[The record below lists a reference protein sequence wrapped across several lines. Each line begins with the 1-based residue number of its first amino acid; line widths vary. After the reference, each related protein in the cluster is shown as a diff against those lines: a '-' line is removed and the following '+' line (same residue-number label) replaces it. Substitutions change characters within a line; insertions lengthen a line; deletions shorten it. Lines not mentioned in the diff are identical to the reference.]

1 MSISRLIRATQKK
14 HKITSVLVTHDM
26 ESVYVA
32 ADRVVLLNEGKIA
45 AIGTPEE
52 FKNSPDPLVRGFVTG
67 EEIEGTTEEL

>member
-1 MSISRLIRATQKK
+1 
-14 HKITSVLVTHDM
+14 M

-52 FKNSPDPLVRGFVTG
+52 FKNSPDPLVHGFVTG